1 MSDSVAEAYLLIL
14 RPSMVPVLGEAVPF
28 PFEGQIEI
36 DEWSW
41 SLENDEFAKKKKGR
55 DKQRDEEKEELQKL
69 ADAADDD
76 SDEAHAQ
83 ALLGL
88 KSLPSQS
95 SAIQRR
101 KDLSEVE
108 RGKRIRKLIDEAAE
122 KGETAEQEAEKKKRD
137 KKKAND
143 DDDDDGED
151 RLKFTFKKNVD
162 AASTQLL
169 NSLKSGDLMPR
180 AIITLFHRSSN
191 APVKL
196 VIKFEKVRLKS
207 FTLSVDSTETMSDLK
222 EEWTANYESMEY
234 SYQNR
239 PAEGGL
245 KGVTKGAVRVFK
257 KKDASFI

>member
-14 RPSMVPVLGEAVPF
+14 RPSRVPVLGEAVPT

-41 SLENDEFAKKKKGR
+41 SLENEEFAKKKKTSE
-55 DKQRDEEKEELQKL
+55 KQRDKEKEDLQKL

-76 SDEAHAQ
+76 SEKANAD
-83 ALLGL
+83 ALNSLN
-88 KSLPSQS
+88 SLPRQI

-101 KDLSEVE
+101 KDLSEAE
-108 RGKRIRKLIDEAAE
+108 RAKRIRELIDDAAE
-122 KGETAEQEAEKKKRD
+122 AGETAEQRAEEKKQKR
-137 KKKAND
+137 KKVK
-143 DDDDDGED
+143 DDDDDGEE
-151 RLKFTFKKNVD
+151 RLKFTFKKNMD

-169 NSLKSGDLMPR
+169 NSLKSGDVMPQ

-191 APVKL
+191 APVTL
-196 VIKFEKVRLKS
+196 AIKFEKVRLKS
-207 FTLSVDSTETMSDLK
+207 FTLSVDTTDTMSDLK

-239 PAEGGL
+239 PAASGPNGL
-245 KGVTKGAVRVFK
+245 TKGTVRVFK
-257 KKDASFI
+257 TKKGSLI